1 MATQIPHIE
10 IQHPTPITPSANL
23 VREVYLPASHA
34 QGLEVDPNGRYPEP
48 STDAHYTKF
57 AEKELRY
64 DDNAGLILSKELD
77 VNAQQRR
84 ERRICGCTRRTFII
98 VASVVSI
105 IVICA
110 AIGGGVGGY
119 YAHKSSTPS
128 LTPSPSL
135 PSSYVFYPLAQTY
148 KLSPVTHLSPST
160 SLPASFTS
168 EPTSPPA
175 IPTSTP
181 SPAPVTSGTVGMAA
195 LPCTENVPSIPV
207 GDHPYRTTG
216 ATFRISCQ
224 LGLPRTGAIA
234 GDNIANFKMWVTYNI
249 TDCMDKC
256 AGVVG
261 CKGVVSCSFAS
272 SPLRWSHAVCC
283 GVLWC

>member
-57 AEKELRY
+57 AEKELKY

-84 ERRICGCTRRTFII
+84 EQRICGCTRRTFII
-98 VASVVSI
+98 MASIVSI
-105 IVICA
+105 IVVCA

-128 LTPSPSL
+128 LTSSPSL

-148 KLSPVTHLSPST
+148 KPSPVTHLSPST

-181 SPAPVTSGTVGMAA
+181 SPAPVTSGIVGMAA

-256 AGVVG
+256 AAIVG

-272 SPLRWSHAVCC
+272 SP
-283 GVLWC
+283 